1 MKGKDLMIIL
11 GVAIVLLLL
20 IIIGVKV
27 KNNNNNEVDQNTVG
41 QQTQNNVTN
50 EIVEEFVQVQEDG
63 SKVNTSEELT
73 KTKKVDGLE
82 ISNIRI
88 VENNNVTQVTA
99 DIKNPTNGTLG
110 DFPVD
115 IKVLDKEGKEI
126 ATIGGFIDRV
136 APGETAELNAS
147 ATVDFA
153 NAYDFEIKKK

>member
-1 MKGKDLMIIL
+1 MKGKDLMIVL
-11 GVAIVLLLL
+11 GVAIVLLLV

-27 KNNNNNEVDQNTVG
+27 KNNNNNEIDQNTVG
-41 QQTQNNVTN
+41 QQTQNNVVN
-50 EIVEEFVQVQEDG
+50 NVVEEFVQVQEDG
-63 SKVNTSEELT
+63 SKVNTSQELT

-82 ISNIRI
+82 ISNIRV

-99 DIKNPTNGTLG
+99 QINNPTSGTLG

-115 IKVLDKEGKEI
+115 IKVLDKNGKEI

-136 APGETAELNAS
+136 APGATAELNAS

-153 NAYDFEIKKK
+153 NAYDFEIIKK

>member
-1 MKGKDLMIIL
+1 MKGKDLMIVL
-11 GVAIVLLLL
+11 GVAIVLLLV

-27 KNNNNNEVDQNTVG
+27 KNNNKIDPNADG

-50 EIVEEFVQVQEDG
+50 EIIEEFVEVQEDG

-82 ISNIRI
+82 ISNISV

-99 DIKNPTNGTLG
+99 QIKNPTNKTLG

-115 IKVLDKEGKEI
+115 IKVLDKNGKEI

-153 NAYDFEIKKK
+153 NAYDFEIIKK